1 VTPTFTALSFDRD
14 RLCLSTIHFVTKH
27 HKETLNL
34 AFISLMHQI
43 FPRISLARN
52 QMLFT
57 RNKNQLIM
65 ILLLLVLR
73 KRIFILEVSTS
84 SHKSSWRIN

>member
-1 VTPTFTALSFDRD
+1 MFINNSFRHE
-14 RLCLSTIHFVTKH
+14 S
-27 HKETLNL
+27 HKEALNL

-73 KRIFILEVSTS
+73 KEFHLELSTLLTQILLE
-84 SHKSSWRIN
+84 N